1 MVTIRDIAEAAGVS
15 AATVSKALNNQP
27 NVSPNT
33 REKVWK
39 IADEL
44 GYEKRN
50 SSVRKSPSVELRP
63 FLGLVVPSLDNPLFS
78 SIAYHVE
85 VTAARYGYLT
95 VPCST
100 DRDPEKETHHLKVL
114 QSHGADGIIIFA
126 PSEQIGP
133 VIRDLQYPPEQI
145 VALDQPIPEVP
156 THVVLS
162 DNTKGTEEACEH
174 LIHLG
179 HERIALIT
187 GPAYRRCNRER
198 LDAFAR
204 TLEKHNIPID
214 PMLIKESTF
223 GFDGGY
229 HFAWELLQYESPPT
243 AIFAFNDLMAFG
255 AMNALFEKGL
265 RVPDDVS
272 VIGFDDIPMAAYY
285 HPRLTTVRQA
295 YQDMSVIAVE
305 RILGSKQP
313 NIAGVTE
320 GRGHSTLATR
330 LIIRDSTAQ
339 CCLVKTTM
347 ARAYR

>member
-1 MVTIRDIAEAAGVS
+1 MVTIRDIAKVAGVS

-27 NVSPNT
+27 TVSPNT
-33 REKVWK
+33 RDKVWR
-39 IADEL
+39 IAGDL
-44 GYEKRN
+44 GYEKR
-50 SSVRKSPSVELRP
+50 SYSVRKLPSVELRP
-63 FLGLVVPSLDNPLFS
+63 FLGLIVPSLENPLFS

-100 DRDPEKETHHLKVL
+100 DRNPDKEAHHLREL
-114 QSHGADGIIIFA
+114 QCHGADGIIVFA
-126 PSEQIGP
+126 PSDQLGH
-133 VIRDLQYPPEQI
+133 VIRDLQYPPDQI
-145 VALDQPIPEVP
+145 VALDQPIPGIS
-156 THVVLS
+156 THVVVS
-162 DNTKGTEEACEH
+162 DNAKGTEEACEH
-174 LIHLG
+174 LIQLG

-198 LDAFAR
+198 LDAFVKA
-204 TLEKHNIPID
+204 LKKHDIPID
-214 PMLIKESTF
+214 PNLIKESTF

-265 RVPDDVS
+265 RVPDDIS
-272 VIGFDDIPMAAYY
+272 VIGFDDIPMASYY

-339 CCLVKTTM
+339 CSLAATSM
-347 ARAYR
+347 AKVY